1 MSAYNTQGANQEPRL
16 HPRQRLLLLRC
27 LFDLDDVQAY
37 TWDELYVGSVNIWAV
52 RTRRKTLLQL
62 LGLFWV
68 IDGEG
73 VEVPRTP

>member
-1 MSAYNTQGANQEPRL
+1 M
-16 HPRQRLLLLRC
+16 
-27 LFDLDDVQAY
+27 
-37 TWDELYVGSVNIWAV
+37 NIWVV

-73 VEVPRTP
+73 VEVPRTPQLELGLLLAARNLGRDFLYPGL